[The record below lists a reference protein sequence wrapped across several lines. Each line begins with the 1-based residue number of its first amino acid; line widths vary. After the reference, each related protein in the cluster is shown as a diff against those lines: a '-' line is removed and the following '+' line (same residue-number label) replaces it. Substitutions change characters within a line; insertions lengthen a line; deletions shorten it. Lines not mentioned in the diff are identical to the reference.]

1 MTDRPLAD
9 VATLPDDALLTTREA
24 AALLGS
30 TERSM
35 VTRHCRGEDLPPRV
49 RVGSRGVRYRL
60 GDVREWV
67 RSHTDPGRPAVAV

>member
-9 VATLPDDALLTTREA
+9 VATLPDDALLTTREV

-35 VTRHCRGEDLPPRV
+35 VSRHCRGEDLPPRV
-49 RVGSRGVRYRL
+49 RVGSRGRRYRL
-60 GDVREWV
+60 GDVRRWIAA
-67 RSHTDPGRPAVAV
+67 HTDPTRPTEAR